1 VVWVAPMK
9 SWPLIR
15 EVLLCVFGLAGV
27 GYEAIGRDAERSG
40 LLLAYLAMMGLSA
53 VAPMVRLKNG
63 SSGDT

>member
-1 VVWVAPMK
+1 MRAW
-9 SWPLIR
+9 WPLIR

-27 GYEAIGRDAERSG
+27 AYEAVGKQAERPT

-63 SSGDT
+63 SGGGDPKA

>member
-1 VVWVAPMK
+1 MRVW
-9 SWPLIR
+9 WPLIR

-27 GYEAIGRDAERSG
+27 AYEAVARQAERPT

-63 SSGDT
+63 GGGGDS